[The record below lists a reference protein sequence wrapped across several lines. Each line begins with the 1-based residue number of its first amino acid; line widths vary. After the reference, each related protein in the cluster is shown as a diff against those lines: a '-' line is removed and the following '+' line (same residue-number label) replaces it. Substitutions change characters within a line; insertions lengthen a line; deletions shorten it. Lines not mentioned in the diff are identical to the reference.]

1 MQAFNM
7 PFSKVI
13 EIDQGA
19 RDHFHVPKYQ
29 REYAWGRKEWE
40 QLLLD
45 IDENDAGYF
54 MGSLICVKEGDEPA
68 PGDELIYEV
77 VDGQQ
82 RLTTLS
88 LLLMAIYVNL
98 TKALENYTFED
109 EEEKEDTQ
117 AVLTSLKA
125 KLLKRK
131 KEPRLGEEGAFVIG
145 KHTYF
150 LRVQPS
156 VQSHNLEDYRYILN
170 EIGLLDGAPKPLYCG
185 VRKLYKGF
193 VYFCEHIPK
202 DVPGL
207 CDLAVKINKLVF
219 VQITVGS
226 QSDAF
231 TLFESLNNR
240 GIPLSAIDIIKNK
253 LLAEMERQHQVDID
267 DSFTRWQGII
277 GAVPEVVEQERFL
290 RHLYNAFKYRDT
302 VRVDKVTRAT
312 RSQIIR
318 IYETLI
324 KRNASA
330 AFDELTRSAE
340 IYGRLLRPPE
350 SFPSSLAEGLVEL
363 QRIGSASAYQILL
376 FLFSLPKDQL
386 QPAEFLSRAVNLLCR
401 YHVRRNITDTPAT
414 RDLDPA
420 AIEVIEACA
429 EKLEKE
435 GSLKFEAFSSLL
447 LGGKGKPAPLEQLRS
462 ALSGPLYAENSGMAR
477 YLLIQLDLL
486 YHTREYQPD
495 LWARDDGERFVWTI
509 EHVLPQ
515 ADKLPAHW
523 VQMMGSGDPI
533 KAASVQ
539 AAQVNRLGNL
549 TLSGYNSD
557 LATSSFAKK
566 QQLSKDRTF
575 LGQKINIGYHNGLA
589 LNNLPFEVGGSEHTL
604 ATAPAWSEEMIEGRT
619 KVMVDL
625 LIAANRLPGETE
637 TEAASP
643 RSSAQI

>member
-1 MQAFNM
+1 MQAYSM

-13 EIDQGA
+13 NSDQGA
-19 RDHFHVPKYQ
+19 HEHFHVPKFQ

-45 IDENDAGYF
+45 IDENDSGYF
-54 MGSLICVKEGDEPA
+54 MGSLICVTDGDEPV

-98 TKALENYTFED
+98 TKGIGSYAFED
-109 EEEKEDTQ
+109 DEEKEDTQ
-117 AVLTSLKA
+117 AVLTSMKA

-131 KEPRLGEEGAFVIG
+131 KDPRAGEAGAFVDG

-156 VQSHNLEDYRYILN
+156 AQSHNLEDYRYILR
-170 EIGLLDGAPKPLYCG
+170 EIGLLEGAPKPQYCG
-185 VRKLYKGF
+185 VRKLYKAF
-193 VYFCEHIPK
+193 AYFCEKAPK
-202 DVPGL
+202 NVPGL
-207 CDLAVKINKLVF
+207 CDLARKINQLNF
-219 VQITVGS
+219 VHITVGS

-253 LLAEMERQHQVDID
+253 LLAEMERQHKVDID
-267 DSFTRWQGII
+267 DSFARWQGIVNALPDV
-277 GAVPEVVEQERFL
+277 GEQERFL
-290 RHLYNAFKYRDT
+290 RHLYNAFKHRGSI
-302 VRVDKVTRAT
+302 RVETVTRAT

-324 KRNASA
+324 KRNALS
-330 AFDELTRSAE
+330 AFDELTGNAA
-340 IYGRLLRPPE
+340 IYGTLLRPPE
-350 SFPSSLAEGLVEL
+350 SFAAPVAAGLVEL
-363 QRIGSASAYQILL
+363 QRIGAASAYQILL
-376 FLFSLPKDQL
+376 FLFSLPKEQL
-386 QPAEFLSRAVNLLCR
+386 QPEDFLSRAVNLLCR

-429 EKLEKE
+429 QSIEKE
-435 GSLKFEAFSSLL
+435 GNLKLEVFTSLL

-462 ALSGPLYAENSGMAR
+462 ALEGPIYDENSGMAR

-495 LWARDDGERFVWTI
+495 LWARDDGDRFVWTI

-515 ADKLPAHW
+515 AEKLPPHW
-523 VQMMGSGDPI
+523 IQMIAGGDAA

-557 LATSSFAKK
+557 LATSSFDKK
-566 QQLSKDRTF
+566 QQLAKDRTF
-575 LGQKINIGYHNGLA
+575 LGHRINIGYRNGLA
-589 LNNLPFEVGGSEHTL
+589 LNNLPFEASGTGYTL
-604 ATAPAWSEEMIEGRT
+604 ATVPAWSEDMIEART
-619 KVMVDL
+619 KVMVNL
-625 LIAANRLPGETE
+625 LIEANRLPGDIEGQ
-637 TEAASP
+637 AVAS
-643 RSSAQI
+643 S